1 MKNTTIQN
9 ISKPSVIALFL
20 ASTLLLGC
28 NNDNDSADLAKAVKL
43 ESQRAQGTI
52 IESVTII
59 GGQTRLRVG
68 ESHQLSATGIDSN
81 NETREITNELTWS
94 SSDTSIATVNGA
106 GLVTAVANASANQGI
121 VTITG
126 STVNDIFG
134 EGEISVSDVAVTAI
148 RLKQALPETGSIYTC
163 IDASIKADV
172 DYDDGYTS
180 LNTVRKL
187 DFTLDENTTATI
199 DTKGNVFTSAATIE
213 HTVVTASIGD
223 VSGQITVTADPSNLG
238 SIDIFQNDELTDIIT
253 VNIGERLLVNAQA
266 NLLSEISTADFDID
280 NAIIWS
286 QEDEGHIGI
295 TTKGDN
301 KGSFLALKPG
311 VTQLIGTCGG
321 KQALTTLEVKGE
333 ADLDTIQINDGND
346 SISLAPLKSI
356 ELSLTAFY
364 TSTPASLNVTEFA
377 DWSINGSSLM
387 SAELID
393 LGTEEVSYKL
403 TSTSNTTGAAI
414 VSVSYDGKPISV
426 RVNIE

>member
-1 MKNTTIQN
+1 MKITTIQN
-9 ISKPSVIALFL
+9 ISKPSVISLLL

-28 NNDNDSADLAKAVKL
+28 DNDNDSADLAKAVKL

-52 IESVTII
+52 IESVTIT
-59 GGQTRLRVG
+59 GDRTRLRVG
-68 ESHQLSATGIDSN
+68 ESHQLSATGIDSK
-81 NETREITNELTWS
+81 NETRDITNELTWS
-94 SSDTSIATVNGA
+94 SSDTSIATVNDA
-106 GLVTAVANASANQGI
+106 GLVTAVANSSTNQGI

-126 STVNDIFG
+126 NTVNDIFG

-148 RLKQALPETGSIYTC
+148 RLKQTLPATGSIYTC
-163 IDASIKADV
+163 IDANIKGDV

-180 LNTVRKL
+180 LNTVRNM
-187 DFTLDENTTATI
+187 DFTLDENTSSAI
-199 DTKGNVFTSAATIE
+199 DTEGNLYTSAAAIE
-213 HTVVTASIGD
+213 HTIVTASIGD
-223 VSGQITVTADPSNLG
+223 VSGQLTVTADPASLD
-238 SIDIFQNDELTDIIT
+238 SIDILQDDELKDIIT
-253 VNIGERLLVNAQA
+253 LSIGERLLVNAQA
-266 NLLSEISTADFDID
+266 NLLSDISTADFDID
-280 NAIIWS
+280 NAISWT
-286 QEDEGHIGI
+286 QEDEGHTGI

-301 KGSFLALKPG
+301 KGTLLALKPG

-321 KQALTTLEVKGE
+321 KQALATLEVKGE
-333 ADLDTIQINDGND
+333 ADLDVIQINDGND

-377 DWSINGSSLM
+377 DWSINGSSLI

-393 LGTEEVSYKL
+393 LGTEEATYKL

-414 VSVSYDGKPISV
+414 VSVSYDGIPISV